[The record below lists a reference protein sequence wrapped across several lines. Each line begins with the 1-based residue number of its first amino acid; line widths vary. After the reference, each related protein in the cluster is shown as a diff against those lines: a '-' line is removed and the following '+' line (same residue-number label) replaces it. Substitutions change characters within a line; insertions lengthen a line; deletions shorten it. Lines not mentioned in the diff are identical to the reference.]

1 MMLMLLMVITFHNDG
16 GGGDDDDDGMC
27 GQLQILF
34 DDSLT
39 QTFEYPSEQ
48 SLMAATPAQ
57 PGDVDYE
64 GEDLIHSTGLLVTP
78 SIVAAG
84 ENFHFDFQILL
95 LLLVLN

>member
-1 MMLMLLMVITFHNDG
+1 
-16 GGGDDDDDGMC
+16 
-27 GQLQILF
+27 
-34 DDSLT
+34 
-39 QTFEYPSEQ
+39 
-48 SLMAATPAQ
+48 MAATPAQ